1 MGSRLITQPRRIADQ
16 VTSSSKIPRL
26 DISPKLFIF
35 GAFLAGL
42 RSRNDPKAR
51 QRPSVHATDLSVPA
65 GELSMKTLIHNA
77 VIFTNV
83 GATPVLTSHAVV
95 IDGHRIAEIAPENE
109 ARQKYPEAARLDGGG
124 RLLMPGLINAH
135 MHFYSTFARGL
146 ALPQQPRDFAEVLR
160 LLWWKLDASL
170 DDAAI
175 YYSALLAATTAVRHG
190 VTAVIDHHASPNAI
204 AGSLDCI
211 AEALELV
218 GMRGVLCYEIS
229 DRNGRPGAAAGL
241 AENERFLNKC
251 RQANREEES
260 HLFDAMVGLHASFT
274 VDDETL
280 EAAAGLSRMH
290 RAGCHVHVLEDPVDQ
305 QLTRARYGR
314 EVIAR
319 LHASGILGP
328 QSLAAHCIHL
338 TTADQEV
345 LAQTQTLVAHNPQSN
360 MNNAVG
366 RSDVFGLLQ
375 RGITVGLGTDGMS
388 PALLPDLRTANLLH
402 KHDLHDCNAG
412 WHEIQQMA
420 LRNNPAIYHRLTG
433 KRVGGI
439 APGCLADLVLIDYYP
454 ATPLTRENFW
464 GHLLYGIAEAPV
476 DTTMINGKIV
486 VQNGKLLK
494 LDEQQIA
501 AQARTVAQRVW
512 QRFYE

>member
-1 MGSRLITQPRRIADQ
+1 
-16 VTSSSKIPRL
+16 
-26 DISPKLFIF
+26 
-35 GAFLAGL
+35 
-42 RSRNDPKAR
+42 
-51 QRPSVHATDLSVPA
+51 
-65 GELSMKTLIHNA
+65 MKTLIHNA
-77 VIFTNV
+77 VIFTNA
-83 GATPVLTSHAVV
+83 GATPVLSSHAVV
-95 IDGHRIAEIAPENE
+95 IDGHRIAEISPENA
-109 ARQKYPEAARLDGGG
+109 ARQKHPEAARLDAGG

-170 DDAAI
+170 DDAAV

-204 AGSLDCI
+204 AGSLDRI

-218 GMRGVLCYEIS
+218 GMRGVLCYEIT
-229 DRNGRPGAAAGL
+229 DRNGKAGAAAGL
-241 AENERFLNKC
+241 AENERFLQKC
-251 RQANREEES
+251 RNANHEDER

-274 VDDETL
+274 VDDDTL
-280 EAAAGLSRMH
+280 EAAAGLSRAH

-314 EVIAR
+314 AVIER
-319 LHASGILGP
+319 LHACGILGS

-338 TTADQEV
+338 TKADQEV
-345 LAQTQTLVAHNPQSN
+345 LAQTQTQVAHNPQSN

-366 RSDVFGLLQ
+366 RTDVFGLLQ

-412 WHEIQQMA
+412 WNEIQQMA
-420 LRNNPAIYHRLTG
+420 LRNNPAIYRRLTG
-433 KRVGGI
+433 KRVGEI
-439 APGCLADLVLIDYYP
+439 APGSLADLVLIDYYP
-454 ATPLTRENFW
+454 ATPLTPENFW

-486 VQNGKLLK
+486 VQNGKLLQ
-494 LDEQQIA
+494 LDDQQIA
-501 AQARTVAQRVW
+501 AEARTVAQRVW